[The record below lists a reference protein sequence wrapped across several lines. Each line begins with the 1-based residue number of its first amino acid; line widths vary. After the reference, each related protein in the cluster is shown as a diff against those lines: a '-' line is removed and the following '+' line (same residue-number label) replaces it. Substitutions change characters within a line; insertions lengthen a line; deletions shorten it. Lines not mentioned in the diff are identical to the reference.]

1 MIIPLAAE
9 RFLAGA
15 CRSLVTVGIGLI
27 ALALVWR
34 EALPAPFPI
43 ALVGIHVLFV
53 WISWHDFKTRR
64 VPNVVTYPLMAIGVV
79 RAIALRDGVF
89 LAYWFILFS
98 LWMARFMGAGD
109 AKLLMGLFGL
119 FPDFQLARLMAASIL
134 VTGIPYLLYKYRQEW
149 RSVPRA
155 LLWRLITGQLLPTE
169 AEFESGAVPYAF
181 AFCLAGAVYLQVL
194 AAHM

>member
-1 MIIPLAAE
+1 MPLAAD
-9 RFLAGA
+9 RLLGGVY
-15 CRSLVTVGIGLI
+15 RSLLAVGIGII

-34 EALPAPFPI
+34 EALPVPFPI
-43 ALVGIHVLFV
+43 ALVVIHVLFV
-53 WISWHDFKTRR
+53 WISWNDFKTRR

-89 LAYWFILFS
+89 LVYWLILFS

-119 FPDFQLARLMAASIL
+119 FPDFQLARLMGASIL
-134 VTGIPYLLYKYRQEW
+134 VTGIPYLLYKYRREW

-155 LLWRLITGQLLPTE
+155 LIWRIITGQLLPNE
-169 AEFESGAVPYAF
+169 SEFESEAVPYAF
-181 AFCLAGAVYLQVL
+181 AFCLAGAVYL
-194 AAHM
+194 